1 MLELYVACV
10 HHFEELYLWANNAYV
25 AHFCV
30 HFGRII
36 LLLVLPL
43 ALSEFEN
50 KKGYRRRRRRTV
62 TPLKQV
68 SF

>member
-43 ALSEFEN
+43 ALSEFHPAALDFMTSVFEL
-50 KKGYRRRRRRTV
+50 V
-62 TPLKQV
+62 ASV
-68 SF
+68 F

>member
-1 MLELYVACV
+1 MLELYVARV

-36 LLLVLPL
+36 LLVLPL
-43 ALSEFEN
+43 ALSEFHPAALDFMTSVFES
-50 KKGYRRRRRRTV
+50 V
-62 TPLKQV
+62 ASV
-68 SF
+68 F